1 MDIINAPH
9 KFENIFA
16 GREDGYGYFNGIN
29 TNGKKDCRS
38 VEGVKINIEKHLNGI
53 LTQGQSPINRARGG
67 VRYIVIDV
75 DQKYEWKTI
84 TNAIW

>member
-16 GREDGYGYFNGIN
+16 GREDVYGYFNGIK

-38 VEGVKINIEKHLNGI
+38 VEGVKINI
-53 LTQGQSPINRARGG
+53 
-67 VRYIVIDV
+67 
-75 DQKYEWKTI
+75 
-84 TNAIW
+84 